1 MQPRTIYLLCILGLL
16 MRGSYAD
23 DPVVDPP
30 PTQAAE
36 HTNRLAK
43 ESSPYLLQHAHNPVD
58 WYPWGEEAFAKAKKE
73 NKLVFLSVG
82 YAACHWC
89 HVMERESF
97 VDPEI
102 AKMMNDNF
110 VCIKVDREERPDVDQ
125 IYMTAVQIIGRGS
138 GGWPM
143 SVFLLPDA
151 KPFWGGTYFPAR
163 TGDRGVA
170 TGFLTILQQVNQSWQ
185 AKKAEMTEQSERLTD
200 AIKQIQARAEAEQ
213 AELKPELVESV
224 ADALSEQFDPE
235 YGGFGYSRANP
246 DRPKFPE
253 PSNLVFLIDRMRRLS
268 VDSSAR
274 QSAKKMLYKSLDGMI
289 SGATIDH
296 IGGGF
301 HRYSV
306 DRRWQIPH
314 FEKMLYDNGQLASVF
329 AEAYADSRRGEYRY
343 VVEGICDFVLRELKA
358 PGGAFYSALDADSE
372 GEEGKFYRWTTEEL
386 AACQSIDG
394 FAKFASVYR
403 LAGRMNF
410 EGKYCVPDP
419 GETLTSVARK
429 RRERFEEYNVDLAP
443 VREQLFKIRSERIR
457 PITDVKIL
465 TAWNGLMIAGLA
477 DAGRILDRDDYVQA
491 AIDAAE
497 FVLDKLRGDDGR
509 LLRTY
514 AADQAKLNAYID
526 DYAFLVCG
534 LIALHEVTADEKWM
548 NEAVRLTD
556 KQLELF
562 WDDQAGG
569 FYFTT
574 IDHPTLIVRSKDSVD
589 SAIPSGISVAAE
601 NLLYLT
607 GKSFGEQYD
616 SRLTATLQD
625 MTSTISQ
632 NPSAAPRG
640 AAVIAAYIDR
650 K

>member
-1 MQPRTIYLLCILGLL
+1 MLTRSIYPLCIFVLL
-16 MRGSYAD
+16 LQGSFAD
-23 DPVVDPP
+23 DPP
-30 PTQAAE
+30 AAPIAVKSRP

-58 WYPWGEEAFAKAKKE
+58 WYPWGDEAFAKAKQE
-73 NKLVFLSVG
+73 DKLVFLSVG

-102 AKMMNDNF
+102 AKLMNENF
-110 VCIKVDREERPDVDQ
+110 VCVKVDREERPDVDQ
-125 IYMTAVQIIGRGS
+125 IYMTAVRLVSRGS

-143 SVFLLPDA
+143 SVFLLPDG

-163 TGDRGVA
+163 TDDRGNA
-170 TGFLTILQQVNQSWQ
+170 TGFLTILNQVSQSWKVNKP
-185 AKKAEMTEQSERLTD
+185 AMTEQAQKLTE
-200 AIKQIQARAEAEQ
+200 AIKQTQSSVQAQQ
-213 AELKPELVESV
+213 ADLKPELIDSV

-235 YGGFGYSRANP
+235 YGGFGFTRTNLN
-246 DRPKFPE
+246 RPKFPE
-253 PSNLVFLIDRMRRLS
+253 SSNLVFLIDRMRRPS
-268 VDSSAR
+268 VDASAR
-274 QSAKKMLYKSLDGMI
+274 QSAKNMLFKSLDGMI

-314 FEKMLYDNGQLASVF
+314 FEKMLYDNGQLASVY
-329 AEAYADSRRGEYRY
+329 AEAYADSRKGEYRY
-343 VVEGICDFVLRELKA
+343 IVEGICDFVLRELRA

-386 AACQSIDG
+386 AKCQSIDG
-394 FAKFASVYR
+394 FAEFAKAYR
-403 LAGRMNF
+403 LSGRVNF
-410 EGKYCVPDP
+410 EGKFYVPDP
-419 GETLTSVARK
+419 GETLTSVARN
-429 RRERFEEYNVDLAP
+429 RRERFEEYNVHLDP
-443 VREQLFKIRSERIR
+443 VRKQLFQIRSQRER
-457 PITDVKIL
+457 PITDIKIL

-491 AIDAAE
+491 AVVAAE

-514 AADQAKLNAYID
+514 AADRAKLNAYLD
-526 DYAFLVCG
+526 DYAFLARG
-534 LIALHEVTADEKWM
+534 LIALHEVTGDEKWI
-548 NEAVRLTD
+548 NEAVQLTD

-574 IDHPTLIVRSKDSVD
+574 IDHPSLIVRSKDPVD

-607 GKSFGEQYD
+607 DKSVGESYE
-616 SRLTATLQD
+616 SRLKETLQS
-625 MTSTISQ
+625 MANTISQ
-632 NPSAAPRG
+632 NPAATTRG
-640 AAVIAAYIDR
+640 AAAIAEYIDR
-650 K
+650 D